1 MRRVARAAGRLRF
14 VASDRGH
21 ALWHPFADMGAVEGV
36 PFVLARARDV
46 WVWDE
51 QGRRYLDATA
61 SLWCANA
68 GHGRPE
74 IAEAVERQ
82 LRTLDTYSIFGD
94 YANGPALQLADRLA
108 ALSPVPDSRVFL
120 GSGGGDAIDTA
131 AKLART
137 HFQLAGQPE
146 RIHLIAREHGYH
158 GTHGFGTSVGGI
170 APNLE
175 HWGPLVPSV
184 SRVPYDSVDALVA
197 EIERVGPERVAA
209 FFCEPVIG
217 AGGVRLPPE
226 GYVEGVADVC
236 SRYGVLLV
244 ADCVIAAFGRLG
256 TWLGVDRWPGVRPD
270 LIVLAKGISGGTLP
284 VGAVLVAPHVAEP
297 FFTGVPGAPVLRHG
311 PTYAG
316 HPTCCAAAL
325 ATLGLYERDG
335 LIARGRTLEGPLER
349 ALRPLEA
356 HPLVSEV
363 RAGLGLLGAVEL
375 SEEARAADP
384 GAVMRLTLA
393 CRERGL
399 LVRALANG
407 VAVSPPLT
415 IEPPQIAE
423 IGAGIAE
430 GLTALERTPLGG

>member
-1 MRRVARAAGRLRF
+1 MGT
-14 VASDRGH
+14 DRGH
-21 ALWHPFADMGAVEGV
+21 ALWHPFADMGAVEDA
-36 PFVLARARDV
+36 PFLLARAQDV

-51 QGRRYLDATA
+51 HGRRYLDATA
-61 SLWCANA
+61 SLWCANV

-82 LRTLDTYSIFGD
+82 LRALDTYSTFGD
-94 YANGPALQLADRLA
+94 FANPPALELADRLA
-108 ALSPVPDSRVFL
+108 ALAPTAGSRVFL

-131 AKLART
+131 AKLARA
-137 HFQLAGQPE
+137 HFQRKGENE
-146 RIHLIAREHGYH
+146 RVHLITREHGYH

-170 APNLE
+170 APNLAN
-175 HWGPLVPSV
+175 WGPLVPEV
-184 SRVPYDSVDALVA
+184 SRVPYDSVDALVT

-236 SRYGVLLV
+236 SRYGVLFV
-244 ADCVIAAFGRLG
+244 ADCVINAFGRLG
-256 TWLGVDRWPGVRPD
+256 TWLGIDRWPGVRPD
-270 LIVLAKGISGGTLP
+270 LITLAKGISGGTLP
-284 VGAVLVAPHVAEP
+284 VGAVLVAPHVAAP
-297 FFTGVPGAPVLRHG
+297 FFTGAPGAPVLRHG

-325 ATLGLYERDG
+325 ATLDVYEREG
-335 LIARGRTLEGPLER
+335 LIERGRTLEGPLER

-363 RAGLGLLGAVEL
+363 RAGFGLLGAVEL
-375 SEEARAADP
+375 SEEARAADRD
-384 GAVMRLTLA
+384 AVSRLTLA
-393 CRERGL
+393 CREQGL
-399 LVRALANG
+399 LVRTLGTG

-415 IEPPQIAE
+415 IAEEQIAE
-423 IGAGIAE
+423 IGAGISE
-430 GLTALERTPLGG
+430 GLAALERTPLGG

>member
-1 MRRVARAAGRLRF
+1 MAP
-14 VASDRGH
+14 DRGH
-21 ALWHPFADMGAVEGV
+21 ALWHPFADMGAVEDA
-36 PFVLARARDV
+36 PFVLARAQDV

-51 QGRRYLDATA
+51 HGRRYLDATA
-61 SLWCANA
+61 SLWCANV

-82 LRTLDTYSIFGD
+82 LRTLDTYSTFGD
-94 YANGPALQLADRLA
+94 FANVPALELADRLA
-108 ALSPVPDSRVFL
+108 ALAPELGSRVFL

-131 AKLART
+131 AKLVRA
-137 HFQLAGQPE
+137 HFQLAGQ
-146 RIHLIAREHGYH
+146 RDRVHLITREHGYH

-170 APNLE
+170 APNLVN
-175 HWGPLVPSV
+175 WGPLVPDV

-197 EIERVGPERVAA
+197 EIERVGPGRVAG

-236 SRYGVLLV
+236 SRYGVLFV

-256 TWLGVDRWPGVRPD
+256 AWLGVDRWPGVRPD
-270 LIVLAKGISGGTLP
+270 LITLAKGISGGTLP
-284 VGAVLVAPHVAEP
+284 LGAVLVAPHVAEP
-297 FFTGVPGAPVLRHG
+297 FFPGEPGAPVLRHG

-325 ATLGLYERDG
+325 ATLDIYERED
-335 LIARGRTLEGPLER
+335 LIGRGRMLEGPLER

-384 GAVMRLTLA
+384 SAVSRLTLA

-399 LVRALANG
+399 LVRALATG

-415 IEPPQIAE
+415 ISEQQIAE
-423 IGAGIAE
+423 IGTGLAE
-430 GLTALERTPLGG
+430 GLTALERAPLGG

>member
-1 MRRVARAAGRLRF
+1 
-14 VASDRGH
+14 
-21 ALWHPFADMGAVEGV
+21 MGAVEGA
-36 PFVLARARDV
+36 PFVLERAQDV

-51 QGRRYLDATA
+51 HGRRYLDATA
-61 SLWCANA
+61 SLWCANV

-74 IAEAVERQ
+74 IAEAVQRQ

-94 YANGPALQLADRLA
+94 FANAPALELADRLA
-108 ALSPVPDSRVFL
+108 ALAPTPGTRVFL

-131 AKLART
+131 AKLARA
-137 HFQLAGQPE
+137 HFQLAGDPE
-146 RIHLIAREHGYH
+146 RVHLIAREHGYH

-170 APNLE
+170 APNVGG
-175 HWGPLVPSV
+175 WGPLVADV

-197 EIERVGPERVAA
+197 EIERIGPGRVAA

-217 AGGVRLPPE
+217 AGGVRLPPA

-244 ADCVIAAFGRLG
+244 ADCVIGAFGRLG
-256 TWLGVDRWPGVRPD
+256 TWLGIDRWPDVRPD
-270 LIVLAKGISGGTLP
+270 LVTLAKGISGGTLP
-284 VGAVLVAPHVAEP
+284 VGAVLVAPHVAAP
-297 FFTGVPGAPVLRHG
+297 YFTGDPGAPVLRHG

-325 ATLGLYERDG
+325 ATLEIYERDD
-335 LIARGRTLEGPLER
+335 LIARGRLLEGPLEQ
-349 ALRPLEA
+349 ALRPLA
-356 HPLVSEV
+356 SHPLVGEV

-384 GAVMRLTLA
+384 HAVSRLVRA

-399 LVRALANG
+399 LVRGLASG

-415 IEPPQIAE
+415 IEEAQIAE
-423 IGAGIAE
+423 IGEGIAE
-430 GLTALERTPLGG
+430 GLIALERAPLGG

>member
-1 MRRVARAAGRLRF
+1 MAPDAR
-14 VASDRGH
+14 H
-21 ALWHPFADMGAVEGV
+21 ALWHPFADMGAVEGA
-36 PFVLARARDV
+36 PFVLARAQDV

-94 YANGPALQLADRLA
+94 FANRPALELADRLA
-108 ALSPVPDSRVFL
+108 ALAPIPGSRVFL

-131 AKLART
+131 AKLARA
-137 HFQLAGQPE
+137 HFQLAGE
-146 RIHLIAREHGYH
+146 RERVHLITREHGYH

-170 APNLE
+170 AANLTG
-175 HWGPLVPSV
+175 WGPLVPDV
-184 SRVPYDSVDALVA
+184 SRVQYGSVDALA
-197 EIERVGPERVAA
+197 DEIERVGSQRVAA
-209 FFCEPVIG
+209 FLCEPVIG

-226 GYVEGVADVC
+226 GYVEGVAEVC
-236 SRYGVLLV
+236 AAHGVLLV
-244 ADCVIAAFGRLG
+244 ADCVVNAFGRLG
-256 TWLGVDRWPGVRPD
+256 TWLGIDRWPGVRPD
-270 LIVLAKGISGGTLP
+270 LITLAKGISGGTLP
-284 VGAVLVAPHVAEP
+284 VGAVIVAPHVAEP
-297 FFTGVPGAPVLRHG
+297 FFTSEPGAPVLRHG

-325 ATLGLYERDG
+325 ATLDVYEREG
-335 LIARGRTLEGPLER
+335 LIERGRALEQPLEQ
-349 ALRPLEA
+349 ALRPLA
-356 HPLVSEV
+356 SHPLVSEV

-384 GAVMRLTLA
+384 GAATRLMLA
-393 CRERGL
+393 CREQGL
-399 LVRALANG
+399 LVRALATG

-415 IEPPQIAE
+415 IAEEQIAE
-423 IGAGIAE
+423 IGAGIAV
-430 GLTALERTPLGG
+430 GLAALERTPLGG